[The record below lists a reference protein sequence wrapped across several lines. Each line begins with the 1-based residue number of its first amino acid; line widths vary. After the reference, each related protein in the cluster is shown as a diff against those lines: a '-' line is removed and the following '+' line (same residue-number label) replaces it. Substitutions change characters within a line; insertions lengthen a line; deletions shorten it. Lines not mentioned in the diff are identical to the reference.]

1 VKQFIQ
7 YIQYSLKHKIPFL
20 RFQNLKSK
28 LIKYGPTFLIILII
42 VEIIKHFGLPLFFL
56 YLGNNVH
63 DFFYVLIPA
72 PLLMC
77 LHIFTAPLIFIIYI
91 KIIKKKFK
99 LSEFYLNTLKLVASI
114 SIAQLI
120 PIFITPILTQFF
132 SPEEFGIYGLYLS
145 LCTIFGVIA
154 SGKFD
159 TAIMLPKNKKDSLNL
174 LFLSFL
180 IAFTF
185 STIFFSFLNIF
196 NDKIFQLLNLELLKE
211 YYYIIPITIF
221 LISVNQSFLVWF
233 NREKKYNV
241 ISTNNIIKSGA
252 NSSISLFLGFKKIVF
267 GLIIG
272 NLVSLILICIFNIF
286 FFLKEFKFEQ
296 IQSKIIKKNFIKYID
311 FLKFSSVSNLF
322 NSIAN
327 LGMTTLIIIFFGP
340 KIAGLYFLAE
350 KLIAVPISF
359 ITTSI
364 SQVYFQRA
372 SELFYLDKKKL
383 LHLTNKIQLNIFF
396 ILFPILI
403 ITSIYGKEI
412 FLLFGNEWG
421 QAGTILKY
429 FTPILLLKNIYSPI
443 SHIGDILNKQ
453 KVLLLFNISLFIFQ
467 LASFYFLKEYSDI
480 KFALLTASSISALH
494 YMFLNNYMKKEL
506 TKLI

>member
-1 VKQFIQ
+1 
-7 YIQYSLKHKIPFL
+7 
-20 RFQNLKSK
+20 
-28 LIKYGPTFLIILII
+28 
-42 VEIIKHFGLPLFFL
+42 
-56 YLGNNVH
+56 
-63 DFFYVLIPA
+63 
-72 PLLMC
+72 
-77 LHIFTAPLIFIIYI
+77 
-91 KIIKKKFK
+91 
-99 LSEFYLNTLKLVASI
+99 
-114 SIAQLI
+114 
-120 PIFITPILTQFF
+120 
-132 SPEEFGIYGLYLS
+132 
-145 LCTIFGVIA
+145 
-154 SGKFD
+154 
-159 TAIMLPKNKKDSLNL
+159 
-174 LFLSFL
+174 
-180 IAFTF
+180 
-185 STIFFSFLNIF
+185 
-196 NDKIFQLLNLELLKE
+196 
-211 YYYIIPITIF
+211 
-221 LISVNQSFLVWF
+221 
-233 NREKKYNV
+233 
-241 ISTNNIIKSGA
+241 
-252 NSSISLFLGFKKIVF
+252 
-267 GLIIG
+267 
-272 NLVSLILICIFNIF
+272 
-286 FFLKEFKFEQ
+286 
-296 IQSKIIKKNFIKYID
+296 
-311 FLKFSSVSNLF
+311 
-322 NSIAN
+322 
-327 LGMTTLIIIFFGP
+327 MTTLIIIFFGP